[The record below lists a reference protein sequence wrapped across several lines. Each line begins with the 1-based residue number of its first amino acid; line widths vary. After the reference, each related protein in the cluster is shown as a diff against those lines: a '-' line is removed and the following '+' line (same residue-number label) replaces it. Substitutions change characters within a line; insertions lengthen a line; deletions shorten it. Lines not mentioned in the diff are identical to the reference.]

1 VPDPVTLLRQL
12 IRSDTTN
19 PPGAEA
25 ELIGYLGGLL
35 REAGVETTLVEA
47 APGRPNLIAR
57 LPGAGA
63 APPLLMHGHLD
74 VVPAGQHGWTHPP
87 FAAELADGFIWGR
100 GALDM
105 KSGVVMM
112 LTALLRTVA
121 ANKTPPGDVLLALLA
136 DEEAGSEQGAKYL
149 VENRPELFDGVRY
162 AIGEFGGFTM
172 EIVGRRFYPVQVA
185 EKQICTVR
193 ARLRA
198 PGGHGSLAQSGG
210 VTARLA
216 EVLRRLDRRKLPV
229 HVTPVVRAM
238 IEALAAELPKPVDR
252 IAALLL
258 LPRLTDRLLAA
269 SGEIGQM
276 LNPLLHNTATPNI
289 LRAGESVNVRP
300 VVAEVDLDGRLLPGY
315 RAEDL
320 LAELTALLGKD
331 VELEVIRYDPVEGEP
346 DYGLFGTLS
355 SILREQDP
363 LALPI
368 PMLMPAS
375 TDGRYFSR
383 LGIQTYGYTPMTL
396 PASMKFTRLVHGVDE
411 RIPVEAVEFGTACI
425 TSLLERF
432 E

>member
-1 VPDPVTLLRQL
+1 
-12 IRSDTTN
+12 
-19 PPGAEA
+19 
-25 ELIGYLGGLL
+25 
-35 REAGVETTLVEA
+35 
-47 APGRPNLIAR
+47 
-57 LPGAGA
+57 
-63 APPLLMHGHLD
+63 
-74 VVPAGQHGWTHPP
+74 
-87 FAAELADGFIWGR
+87 
-100 GALDM
+100 
-105 KSGVVMM
+105 
-112 LTALLRTVA
+112 
-121 ANKTPPGDVLLALLA
+121 
-136 DEEAGSEQGAKYL
+136 
-149 VENRPELFDGVRY
+149 
-162 AIGEFGGFTM
+162 
-172 EIVGRRFYPVQVA
+172 VA